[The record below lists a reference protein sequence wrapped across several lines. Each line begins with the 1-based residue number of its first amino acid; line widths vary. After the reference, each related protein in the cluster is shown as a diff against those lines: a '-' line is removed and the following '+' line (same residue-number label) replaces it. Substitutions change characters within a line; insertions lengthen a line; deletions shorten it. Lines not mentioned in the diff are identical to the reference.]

1 MTQKLQQPEIEN
13 FQIILYLVLKTPS
26 FQVIHKL
33 NFLFINRYG
42 ELFCLLL
49 LKKYFIQIFLPSN
62 EKKVTSNGLKVTS
75 SEQKITSIKIKV
87 TSSEKKVTSNEQK
100 VTSNKQK
107 VTSNEQILTNNE
119 LKATTNEQI
128 LMSNKQKLISNEQR
142 AKGFTSML

>member
-49 LKKYFIQIFLPSN
+49 LKKYSIQ
-62 EKKVTSNGLKVTS
+62 
-75 SEQKITSIKIKV
+75 ITSIKIKV

-107 VTSNEQILTNNE
+107 VTSNEQILTSNE